1 MTVKSLMPISLF
13 LIKVVRLFE
22 NEMFFTFVILN
33 IRIMATY
40 TITINERTTA
50 GKGVLALLQS
60 LKGVVTIKSN
70 ALDESLLDIKE
81 GRVHYARD
89 AKHLISRCSK

>member
-1 MTVKSLMPISLF
+1 
-13 LIKVVRLFE
+13 
-22 NEMFFTFVILN
+22 
-33 IRIMATY
+33 MATY